1 MPPKG
6 GAPGG
11 PAHRSA
17 PPRPHAHSRVQPAAL
32 AATARKGLACVTTS
46 TLYSVPGV
54 RAKKLAP
61 STWAPTGL
69 EHTWTPA
76 WYRVTR

>member
-1 MPPKG
+1 M
-6 GAPGG
+6 
-11 PAHRSA
+11 
-17 PPRPHAHSRVQPAAL
+17 
-32 AATARKGLACVTTS
+32 TTS

-54 RAKKLAP
+54 RAKKLAL

-69 EHTWTPA
+69 ERTWTPA